1 MGTDRVV
8 ASRKPGE
15 ASRYPTPSQQIHDVS
30 FFTRRRRGSCL
41 PVCAAPPKPPGHLLV
56 SASPPHHPM
65 ADFFVAQ
72 FLDEW
77 SSSEGEKKG
86 PPKYDRKCMEVDF
99 MLVSSSPTLQCRGPA
114 YPGDVKCRVA
124 DRLMN
129 QHHNE
134 FLRLRDWV
142 DLGEGRRLV
151 TDPHRLAHFMLRSRE
166 IVAAEVGACA
176 PPKRL
181 EHIKNPF
188 LTKAQCR
195 QCVRNGDLDVLT
207 QRDKEVVQTR
217 RAQLLGALHGLRMRD
232 GGTVEATV
240 AEIVCERLE
249 KKTKRARE

>member
-1 MGTDRVV
+1 M
-8 ASRKPGE
+8 SRPVNLE
-15 ASRYPTPSQQIHDVS
+15 RRRD
-30 FFTRRRRGSCL
+30 TRRRVSKSTMSVFSRVVVVGRASQS
-41 PVCAAPPKPPGHLLV
+41 APHHPNLSGIFWSPRPPH
-56 SASPPHHPM
+56 HHPM